1 MFSTT
6 TESSRRALAQFAQP
20 KMWSLLVQ
28 MAYWSTRQVDRSK
41 DLVGDSMLRVLDPN
55 GLPWDG
61 LRPFRTFMSWVLRHV
76 YADQMRLRASG
87 EVPLAGDKIDRTVRS
102 DLVPVDEQ
110 IDQARRTRD
119 GRAFIERLSK
129 ELEPD
134 HEDLHRLLHM
144 DLEEKTTE
152 EEMAALGWTADEV
165 AQGRRDYKRI
175 GLRLKEEWIAEQ
187 AAMMRQRRQRAG
199 VTVEADR

>member
-1 MFSTT
+1 
-6 TESSRRALAQFAQP
+6 
-20 KMWSLLVQ
+20 
-28 MAYWSTRQVDRSK
+28 
-41 DLVGDSMLRVLDPN
+41 
-55 GLPWDG
+55 
-61 LRPFRTFMSWVLRHV
+61 
-76 YADQMRLRASG
+76 
-87 EVPLAGDKIDRTVRS
+87 
-102 DLVPVDEQ
+102 
-110 IDQARRTRD
+110 
-119 GRAFIERLSK
+119 
-129 ELEPD
+129 
-134 HEDLHRLLHM
+134 M